1 LPFAGCQGN
10 DEIDYLIKKYMKDI
24 NRYIDAR
31 EADIYNMPINE
42 RIDWL
47 LNLGKKH
54 SETYCAPDAYLSRK
68 RYSAKHPTMIIALK
82 CMDGRIHIPYATKTP
97 MGIVKPFRNIGGM
110 FNLGWPYLGE
120 VLSNTVNNAIE
131 SSQRVLILI
140 TYHYSKGDNHRGCAG
155 FNYDCE
161 SAKKHVFEIKKQVE
175 HIFGSNHQ
183 TVYPLICGFETDE
196 DAIILH
202 EDEKKVL
209 NLAECED
216 SSNEFLFY
224 KLKSM
229 YPDMPDR
236 ILKDLMPLAKGNIE
250 HIQEVRKSHRNLALD
265 SVHREWIIC
274 VGRGFDFLHV
284 PNIALIIGPYSPDL
298 GGPISKA
305 VGIIKSNMSKG
316 MIPDDGFF
324 LLASAPY
331 SEIGADRARAELKS
345 RFLSQY
351 VTDVIKKDY
360 PEMMSLLNKK
370 TAVLNWHTRNLEMID

>member
-1 LPFAGCQGN
+1 
-10 DEIDYLIKKYMKDI
+10 MKDI

-54 SETYCAPDAYLSRK
+54 SEAYCDPESYLARK
-68 RYSAKHPTMIIALK
+68 RYSAKHPTMVIALK

-131 SSQRVLILI
+131 SSQRVLMLI
-140 TYHYSKGDNHRGCAG
+140 TYHYSKGDKHRSCAG
-155 FNYDCE
+155 FNYDCDA
-161 SAKKHVFEIKKQVE
+161 AKKHVFEIKKQVE
-175 HIFGSNHQ
+175 HIFGHNHQ

-202 EDEKKVL
+202 ENEEKVL
-209 NLAECED
+209 NLAECDNLSKELL
-216 SSNEFLFY
+216 SN
-224 KLKSM
+224 KLRTM
-229 YPDMPDR
+229 FPDMPDR
-236 ILKDLMPLAKGNIE
+236 ILKDLVPLAKGNIE
-250 HIQEVRKSHRNLALD
+250 HVQEVRKSHRNLALD

-305 VGIIKSNMSKG
+305 VGIIKSNMKKG
-316 MIPDDGFF
+316 MIPKDGFL

-351 VTDVIKKDY
+351 VSEVIKKDY
-360 PEMMSLLNKK
+360 PEMIGLMKKK
-370 TAVLNWHTRNLEMID
+370 TAVLNWHTRSLEVIDSNI